1 MSEEKDIYRQLQQ
14 RLDDLP
20 VGFPTSNTGLEIDL
34 LKKLFTAKEAE
45 IATKLGFLPEP
56 VKKIHSRVKKM
67 GMSLNE
73 LEIMLDDMVQKG
85 LILGGD
91 IYKKREKGKGT
102 LYGNALYGIGIHDF
116 QIDKLTKEYVE
127 IHHRYIE
134 EALSYELIQKGIPLQ
149 IRTIPVEKSISP
161 EQHVG
166 FYDDIRK
173 LVENS
178 SGPFAIGD
186 CICRKS
192 KDVLEAPC
200 KATNLRETCITLE
213 EAALNTLYLGYGRKI
228 KKDEMLEILT
238 KSQNEG
244 LILQTTNAQRPLSI
258 CACCGDCCDFLT
270 ALKKLPRPSEYFT
283 SNFYSEVDQSLCEG
297 CGTCIEKCQMGALTL
312 VDNIS
317 HVNLNYCIGCGNC
330 ASNCPSNAIRL
341 VKKSK
346 EYVPPKDYQKLYMK
360 ILLKRKG
367 LAGSLKVLGKLI
379 LRKPI

>member
-34 LKKLFTAKEAE
+34 LKKLFTPKEAE

-102 LYGNALYGIGIHDF
+102 LYGNALYGIGIH
-116 QIDKLTKEYVE
+116 
-127 IHHRYIE
+127 
-134 EALSYELIQKGIPLQ
+134 A
-149 IRTIPVEKSISP
+149 P